1 MSGSRDSDASNEAWV
16 VLGKVGKVH
25 GIKGWVRVISFTEVP
40 DGILDY
46 PVFRA
51 EFDRSLAPASA
62 SRLLEIDDYRQQPK
76 GLIAHFKGIDNPEE
90 ARLLNGATLSV
101 ERQALPELESDE
113 YYWYQLEGLT
123 VVNRQNE
130 CFGVIKSMLE
140 TGANDVMV
148 VTATEESIDDR
159 ERLIPYLSDSV
170 VLKVDLDDGVIRVD
184 WEADY
189 LA

>member
-1 MSGSRDSDASNEAWV
+1 
-16 VLGKVGKVH
+16 
-25 GIKGWVRVISFTEVP
+25 
-40 DGILDY
+40 
-46 PVFRA
+46 
-51 EFDRSLAPASA
+51 
-62 SRLLEIDDYRQQPK
+62 
-76 GLIAHFKGIDNPEE
+76 
-90 ARLLNGATLSV
+90 LLNGATLSV

-123 VVNRQNE
+123 VVNLRNE

-148 VTATEESIDDR
+148 VKPTEESIDDR

-170 VLKVDLDDGVIRVD
+170 VQKVDLDEGVIRVD

>member
-46 PVFRA
+46 PVLRA

-62 SRLLEIDDYRQQPK
+62 SRLLE
-76 GLIAHFKGIDNPEE
+76 EE

-170 VLKVDLDDGVIRVD
+170 VQKVDLDEGIIRVD